1 MGKTADYAATRLPH
15 KERSLAAAPLLAAFT
30 PQTCPPCLESG
41 ISGIILLSDLTLH
54 TSIFGV
60 MVRQFDGLD
69 PTSPSSAKR
78 RLKSGSALQA
88 CWVKLVMTWRVL
100 HLSSQP
106 SEQLVPVCSAY
117 RRVVINRRT

>member
-15 KERSLAAAPLLAAFT
+15 EERSLAAAPLLAAFT
-30 PQTCPPCLESG
+30 PQTCLESG

-100 HLSSQP
+100 HLSSQQ

-117 RRVVINRRT
+117 RRVVSNRRT